1 MIRGILVLLFAW
13 VLAGCVSTGQLADQD
28 MSALK
33 RSNVAVAFYDDQHI
47 LSYRQDT
54 LLVIA
59 VSSNYSRSS
68 YAGKL
73 DLDKPISDIA
83 ANALSSAGVKA
94 KALHSLFSPTELAT
108 LRSSQRAMFPR
119 KGKGSVALELNPVLR
134 EALMRAGQ
142 DYFVWNTWTQWGT
155 SIDSQ
160 PEIPTVPEY
169 ARTMGLTF
177 LILDTAV
184 RVYDVRTGKMIGA
197 YVPSGPRSPLA
208 SQADPVGYLESNNFE
223 KFGDLV
229 KEEMTQ
235 RFRHRRFLSIFGL

>member
-54 LLVIA
+54 LLIIA
-59 VSSNYSRSS
+59 VHQSWSHSS

-83 ANALSSAGVKA
+83 ANALSTAGIKA
-94 KALHSLFSPTELAT
+94 KALHSLFSPTELET

-119 KGKGSVALELNPVLR
+119 HGRDSIALELNPALR

-142 DYFVWNTWTQWGT
+142 DYFVWNTWTQWGKNLN
-155 SIDSQ
+155 SQ
-160 PEIPTVPEY
+160 PEILTVPEY
-169 ARTMGLTF
+169 ARTMGFTF

-197 YVPSGPRSPLA
+197 YEPSGPRSPLEP
-208 SQADPVGYLESNNFE
+208 QTEPVGYLESNNFE
-223 KFGDLV
+223 KFRGLV
-229 KEEMTQ
+229 MEEMTQ
-235 RFRHRRFLSIFGL
+235 RFRHQRFLSIFGL